1 MAHEQ
6 IFSVCS
12 TLAMAGW
19 IILIFLPFWRN
30 RDSYVFGILVVI
42 LSIVYAALLL
52 PGFSG
57 ETFKSFGTLEGV
69 SQLFTDKQ
77 MLLAGWVHYLAF
89 DLLAG
94 IYIIRNAAANN
105 INHWITTPALAATF
119 VAGPVGL
126 LLYTLIRVI
135 RTKSFFTGS

>member
-1 MAHEQ
+1 MSLDQ

-30 RDSYVFGILVVI
+30 RDTYVFGIIIII

-52 PGFSG
+52 PGFNG
-57 ETFKSFGTLEGV
+57 ETFKSFGTLDGV
-69 SQLFTDKQ
+69 AQLFTNKQ

-94 IYIIRNAAANN
+94 VYIVRNAAANN
-105 INHWITTPALAATF
+105 VNHWLTTPALAATF

-126 LLYTLIRVI
+126 LLYTVMRIV
-135 RTKSFFTGS
+135 RTKKLFTGI